1 MSERYGFEAF
11 DCAPALRLE
20 AHERLAKLQFDSLN
34 KRLDRIE
41 ELIERL
47 DRRLWLTVYGVVGVI
62 LAQAFG
68 SLLQMPMGG

>member
-20 AHERLAKLQFDSLN
+20 AHERVATLQFEGIS

-41 ELIERL
+41 VLIERL
-47 DRRLWLTVYGVVGVI
+47 EKRLWLTVYGVVAVI
-62 LAQAFG
+62 LAQAVQP
-68 SLLQMPMGG
+68 LLIGV